1 MKISTAIISSVFA
14 LSLVAA
20 GGVDVLAKEGKVDAV
35 ENGGRTIVIGGTKYK
50 VSGSRTKV
58 MVKGKSAKRGD
69 IKAGMMCDA
78 KGKGEA
84 TSISCK

>member
-50 VSGSRTKV
+50 VSGSRTKI

-84 TSISCK
+84 TSIACK

>member
-20 GGVDVLAKEGKVDAV
+20 GGVDALAKEGKVDAV

>member
-20 GGVDVLAKEGKVDAV
+20 GGVDALAKEGKVDAV

-50 VSGSRTKV
+50 VSGSRTKI

>member
-1 MKISTAIISSVFA
+1 VFA

-20 GGVDVLAKEGKVDAV
+20 GGVDVIAKEGKVDAV
-35 ENGGRTIVIGGTKYK
+35 ENGGRTVVIGGTKYK
-50 VSGSRTKV
+50 VSGSRTKI

>member
-14 LSLVAA
+14 LSLVAF
-20 GGVDVLAKEGKVDAV
+20 GGTDAIAKEGKVDAV
-35 ENGGRTIVIGGTKYK
+35 ENGGRTVVIGGTKYK
-50 VSGSRTKV
+50 VSGSRTKITI
-58 MVKGKSAKRGD
+58 KGKPGSRDD

-84 TSISCK
+84 TSIACK